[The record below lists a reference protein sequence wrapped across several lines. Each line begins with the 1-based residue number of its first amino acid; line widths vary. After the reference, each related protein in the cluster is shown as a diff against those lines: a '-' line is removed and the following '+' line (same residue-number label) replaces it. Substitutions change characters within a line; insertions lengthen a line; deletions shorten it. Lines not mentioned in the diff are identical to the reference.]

1 MLLCKVKSHIMALSN
16 VSCQKPPL
24 RMEFSWNFRGFPY
37 CQSLFQSDAKCEAI
51 DISLCT
57 DAPFPPKKKYIY
69 SGNPV
74 FSEGRGGGGICTQA
88 NWYDSHANNTL
99 LHLTSFWRREFLE
112 VENGG
117 LLLWIL
123 IPYQCVTRKETQ
135 PVNAEVFPV
144 VAFLYPKSYFPGE
157 EKSTRSQAKRNHRE
171 KLLFSCM
178 LF

>member
-1 MLLCKVKSHIMALSN
+1 MALGN

-24 RMEFSWNFRGFPY
+24 RMELSWNFRGFPY
-37 CQSLFQSDAKCEAI
+37 CQSLCFKATLSARPLILACVQTPP
-51 DISLCT
+51 SL
-57 DAPFPPKKKYIY
+57 PPQKNIP
-69 SGNPV
+69 GIR
-74 FSEGRGGGGICTQA
+74 FFLRGEGGGICTQA